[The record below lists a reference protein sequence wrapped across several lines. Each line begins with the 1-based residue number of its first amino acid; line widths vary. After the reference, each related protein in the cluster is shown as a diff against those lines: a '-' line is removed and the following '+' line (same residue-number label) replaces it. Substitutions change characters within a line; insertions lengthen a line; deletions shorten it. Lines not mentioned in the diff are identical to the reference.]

1 MNFYKLCECS
11 TGCVWIFIVYTG
23 KDTIYGQRHPG
34 EQASSR
40 IVLDVAN
47 DLLDKSYCLYLD
59 NSYTSP
65 KFVDT
70 LCTRKAD
77 VVRTMRTNTKEFPD
91 IVKRARLKE
100 RKQ

>member
-47 DLLDKSYCLYLD
+47 DLLDKGYCLYLD
-59 NSYTSP
+59 NWYTSP
-65 KFVDT
+65 KLVDT
-70 LCTRKAD
+70 LCTRKTD
-77 VVRTMRTNTKEFPD
+77 VVGTMRTDIKDFPD
-91 IVKRARLKE
+91 IENRARLKKG
-100 RKQ
+100 KQ